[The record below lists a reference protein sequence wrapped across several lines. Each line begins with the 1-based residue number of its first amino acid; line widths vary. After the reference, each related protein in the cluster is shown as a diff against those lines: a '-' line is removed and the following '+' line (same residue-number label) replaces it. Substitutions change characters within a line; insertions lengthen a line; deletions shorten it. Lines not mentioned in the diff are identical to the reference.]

1 MASKTKAQ
9 IEADG
14 KAKLRQRIMDIAIGA
29 SRGCDLACCEVEG
42 NFYTAM
48 DPEEFFGLIRAIDR
62 VFFDLDRNETRLVF
76 EVWNLHKFA
85 TIDTAVEHLWEYGVR
100 A

>member
-1 MASKTKAQ
+1 MRKTKAQ

-14 KAKLRQRIMDIAIGA
+14 KAKLRQRIMDIALGVNG
-29 SRGCDLACCEVEG
+29 GCDLTCCEIEG
-42 NFYTAM
+42 NFYAAM
-48 DPEEFFGLIRAIDR
+48 DPEEFFGLIRAIER
-62 VFFDLDRNETRLVF
+62 VFSGFLGIETAF
-76 EVWNLHKFA
+76 EIWNLHQFA